1 MSALDAKLDNW
12 KKKLLDLGKRN
23 KLINYKENKRSTL
36 KIVNTSMDEIY
47 KELVIEER
55 SLKFSKPRYIENL
68 EDDDNEEK
76 INVIEGDIETNQ
88 SIYEQQKT
96 LSNLRNKSKLAK
108 EEQGINVLY
117 LSLGFLNWKENNNSS
132 QILVSPIVL
141 VPVKIALE
149 SLTEPFI
156 LSLDDDEIVINPT
169 LAFKM
174 ENDFGIVLPELNSD
188 EDSIE
193 SYLETLEQIVS
204 TNNWS
209 VDKSLSLSLLSFL
222 KINMYKDLEKNRD
235 KIELNP
241 IVRAISG
248 EENQLP
254 EPPITL
260 NSYDHDNKAKP
271 SELFQV
277 LDADSSQQD
286 AILYAKKG
294 ISFVLQGP
302 PGTGKSQTI
311 TNIISESLADG
322 KKVLFVSEKMAA
334 LEVVYKR
341 LDASNLGDFCLTL
354 HSYKAN
360 KKEIIKQLFKMLN
373 MNKVKLQDEA
383 LYELETLKYERDK
396 LNEYDKELH
405 TECEPLNKSIYEVNG
420 YLSKLLDVENVIFN
434 IEDIGQITP
443 ERFNEYK
450 YYLETFSKT
459 LGKVYDDFLLNPWR
473 NSNIS
478 IVSNELRHDIE
489 KHLKDLLPNIR
500 ELKSF
505 CYEIVSKYGLSVN
518 VSINNIKD
526 LASILEISMKSP
538 IVPVDWLNENNIEAL
553 SREANELNET
563 RNEYIKLVNSIK
575 ERYDESYFSI
585 DASRIYDDFKL
596 VLSEVKNILNNNTYG
611 DNDELIIK
619 ECSNIKLII
628 TKIINAFKEFE
639 EISESVGNIFEIDSE
654 FLNVK
659 CVKEK
664 SKLLSLLLLNP
675 KPTPI
680 WFDDDEFNV
689 IEKVF
694 SEMEHNHF
702 EFTRKIEELKKNYDI
717 KILDIDFESMLIRF
731 KTEYTSFFK
740 IFNKNYKND
749 KNILKSHSNEII
761 KKIHEKECIEL
772 LNEIKEINNLK
783 QYFENNEQK
792 FVEYFG
798 SHFKK
803 EYTNYEE
810 LKKSLND
817 YKNIKDYYNGTV
829 IPDVIKNL
837 LIKVNMTEI
846 TDIYNKLEKCIINN
860 SDIDELENILQS
872 FDKIYNLDIFSEIKY
887 LEDISNIFNSL
898 EENYNK
904 FKMHGSSEILYNDAI
919 NDLKN
924 LIRIQSICI
933 EIEQKANKL
942 KNKFQFLY
950 KGIDSD
956 WIQILSKLDWFG
968 NFKNIIEEYELSKEF
983 NESVCSNRKFI
994 EQIEEEYNNLCEKNN
1009 SIKKDFQWF
1018 INLFEIKEE
1027 ILELDINNL
1036 VERIEGCLI
1045 NIASLEMWI
1054 DYRNSRAK
1062 CREIGLGDYIDK
1074 IEDMKIKSC
1083 MVVPIFLKRFY
1094 RLWLDTVMFDKPAI
1108 IEFRGR
1114 SQEDRI
1120 NDFSRLDIKQLD
1132 IAKYRIRERLINSLP
1147 DSNSLTSSRD
1157 EVGILK
1163 REASK
1168 QRKIMSLRKLF
1179 KSIPEL
1185 ILTLK
1190 PCLMMSPLSVS
1201 MFLESDVYNFDVVI
1215 FDEASQVCTEDA
1227 IGAIYRGKQ
1236 VIIAGD
1242 KEQLPPTNFFSA
1254 SVSDEEFDV
1263 DDEENIDDVNSYE
1276 SVLDEALSALA
1287 ERTLLWH
1294 YRSRHEHLI
1303 AFSNIKIYGGNLIT
1317 FPSNIEK
1324 VKDNGVEYIYVKNG
1338 VYERGGKKCNP
1349 VEAKKVA
1356 EMVFE
1361 HISKFPNRSLG
1372 VVTFSQSQQHAIEIA
1387 INDLRISNPRYEEF
1401 FNEDKEDAFFI
1412 KNLENVQGDERD
1424 TIIFSIGYA
1433 KDINGKMYMNFGP
1446 LSRNGGYRR
1455 LNVAITRAKYNIKLV
1470 GSIMPTDIDLE
1481 RTSSEGVK
1489 MLRSYMEFSIQGMNA
1504 IENEIT
1510 VSESICLESPF
1521 EESVYDFLVSKGY
1534 NVATQVGCS
1543 GYRIDLAIKHPT
1555 LSGTFVLGIE
1565 CDGATYHS
1573 ARTARERDRLRQS
1586 VLESIGWK
1594 IYRIWST
1601 DWIKDRTT
1609 EGNKLIKAVDDA
1621 IAQYDNN
1628 IEDTYMIKDNYK
1640 LDTNISDYLVEKDE
1654 VEEVL
1659 DKGNPFGFESYQEA
1673 NIYEIERSYNFN
1685 KYLSDVIIH
1694 VVGKEY
1700 PIHFELLCKRV
1711 TELFGNQKVTIKVR
1725 NGVKYIIDYV
1735 ISNSI
1740 EIKNDFCWPKDNNDV
1755 LVRIPSEN
1763 SDNIRAIQYISKE
1776 ELSEAMIKIIDTSF
1790 GIELNDLL
1798 SITAKIFG
1806 FNRVSAKI
1814 TDSMK
1819 IAYDELIDQERI
1831 RNIDEKIIMNNNGR

>member
-1 MSALDAKLDNW
+1 MSVLDVKLDNW
-12 KKKLLDLGKRN
+12 KKKLLDLGKKN
-23 KLINYKENKRSTL
+23 KLINYKENKISTL
-36 KIVNTSMDEIY
+36 QIINPSIDELY
-47 KELVIEER
+47 KELVIEEK

-68 EDDDNEEK
+68 EDNDTEEK
-76 INVIEGDIETNQ
+76 NNVIEGNVETNQ

-117 LSLGFLNWKENNNSS
+117 LALGFLNWKENNNSN

-149 SLTEPFI
+149 SLTEPFA
-156 LSLDDDEIVINPT
+156 LSLADDEVVINPT

-174 ENDFGIVLPELNSD
+174 ENDFGITLPEFNSD
-188 EDSIE
+188 EDSVE
-193 SYLETLEQIVS
+193 SYLETLKKIVS

-209 VDKSLSLSLLSFL
+209 IDRNSSLSLLSFL

-241 IVRAISG
+241 IIRAITG
-248 EENQLP
+248 IENQLP
-254 EPPITL
+254 EPSSDL
-260 NSYDHDNKAKP
+260 NNYDHDNKTKP
-271 SELFQV
+271 TELFQV

-341 LDASNLGDFCLTL
+341 LDAANLGDFCLTL

-360 KKEIIKQLFKMLN
+360 KKEVIKQLFKMLN

-383 LYELETLKYERDK
+383 LYELETLKYERDN

-405 TECEPLNKSIYEVNG
+405 TECQPLNKKIYDVNG

-434 IEDIGQITP
+434 IDNIGEITS

-459 LGKVYDDFLLNPWR
+459 LGMVDDDFLLNPWR
-473 NSNIS
+473 NSNVT

-489 KHLKDLLPNIR
+489 KHLKDLLPNLN

-505 CYEIVSKYGLSVN
+505 CYEIVSQYGLSTK
-518 VSINNIKD
+518 VSINKIKE
-526 LASILEISMKSP
+526 LTSILEISMKSP
-538 IVPVDWLNENNIEAL
+538 IVPVSWINEDNIEAL
-553 SREANELNET
+553 SIEANELNET
-563 RNEYIKLVNSIK
+563 RNQYKKLVNSIE

-585 DASRIYDDFKL
+585 DASSIYDDFKL
-596 VLSEVKNILNNNTYG
+596 VLSEVKNILNNNIYG
-611 DNDELIIK
+611 DKDELIIK
-619 ECSNIKLII
+619 ECYTNKFII
-628 TKIINAFKEFE
+628 TKIINAFKEVE
-639 EISESVGNIFEIDSE
+639 DISKSVSNIFEIDSE
-654 FLNVK
+654 FLNLK
-659 CVKEK
+659 CIKEK
-664 SKLLSLLLLNP
+664 SRLLSLLLLNP
-675 KPTPI
+675 KPTQR

-689 IEKVF
+689 IGKIFE
-694 SEMEHNHF
+694 EMEHNHF
-702 EFTRKIEELKKNYDI
+702 EFTRKVEELKKNYDI

-731 KTEYTSFFK
+731 KTEYTSFIK
-740 IFNKNYKND
+740 VFNKNYKND

-761 KKIHEKECIEL
+761 KKIDERTCIEL

-783 QYFENNEQK
+783 EYFENNEQK
-792 FVEYFG
+792 FIKYFG
-798 SHFKK
+798 NHFKN

-817 YKNIKDYYNGTV
+817 YRNIKDYYKGTV

-837 LIKVNMTEI
+837 LINGNMTEI
-846 TDIYNKLEKCIINN
+846 INIYNKLEKCIINN
-860 SDIDELENILQS
+860 SDIDELAKILQS
-872 FDKIYNLDIFSEIKY
+872 VDKLYNLDIVSAIKY
-887 LEDISNIFNSL
+887 LEDIFNIFNSV

-904 FKMHGSSEILYNDAI
+904 FQMHGSSDIVYNDVI

-924 LIRIQSICI
+924 LIRIQSICL
-933 EIEQKANKL
+933 EIEQKANRL

-956 WIQILSKLDWFG
+956 WIQILSKLDWFR
-968 NFKNIIEEYELSKEF
+968 NFKNIIEEYELPKEF
-983 NESVCSNRKFI
+983 NESVCCNKEFS
-994 EQIEEEYNNLCEKNN
+994 EQIGEENNNLCKKNN
-1009 SIKKDFQWF
+1009 SIKNDFQWF
-1018 INLFEIKEE
+1018 TNLFERKEE
-1027 ILELDINNL
+1027 ILELDLNNL
-1036 VERIEGCLI
+1036 VERIEACLI

-1062 CREIGLGDYIDK
+1062 CREIGLGDYIEK
-1074 IEDMKIKSC
+1074 IEDMKIKSY

-1094 RLWLDTVMFDKPAI
+1094 RLWLDTVMIDKPAI

-1120 NDFSRLDIKQLD
+1120 KNFSRLDIKQMD

-1147 DSNSLTSSRD
+1147 DSNLFTSSRD

-1168 QRKIMSLRKLF
+1168 QRKIMSLRNLF

-1201 MFLESDVYNFDVVI
+1201 MFLESDAYNFDVVI

-1227 IGAIYRGKQ
+1227 IGAIYRGRQ

-1242 KEQLPPTNFFSA
+1242 KEQLPPTNFFNA
-1254 SVSDEEFDV
+1254 SISDEEFDA
-1263 DDEENIDDVNSYE
+1263 DDEEHIDDINSYE
-1276 SVLDEALSALA
+1276 SVLDEALSALP

-1317 FPSNIEK
+1317 FPSNIDK

-1338 VYERGGKKCNP
+1338 IYERGCKKCNP
-1349 VEAKKVA
+1349 IESKKVA

-1387 INDLRISNPRYEEF
+1387 INDLRRSNPRYEEF

-1424 TIIFSIGYA
+1424 TIIFSIGYG

-1446 LSRNGGYRR
+1446 VSRNGGYRR

-1470 GSIMPTDIDLE
+1470 GSIMSTDIDLE
-1481 RTSSEGVK
+1481 RASSEGVK
-1489 MLRSYMEFSIQGMNA
+1489 LLRSYIEFARQGMNA

-1510 VSESICLESPF
+1510 ASESICLESPF
-1521 EESVYDFLVSKGY
+1521 EESVYNFLVSKGY

-1601 DWIKDRTT
+1601 DWIKDRNT
-1609 EGNKLIKAVDDA
+1609 ERDKLIKAIDNA
-1621 IAQYDNN
+1621 IAQYDNH
-1628 IEDTYMIKDNYK
+1628 IEDSYMIKDNYK
-1640 LDTNISDYLVEKDE
+1640 VDTDSSDYLIEKDD
-1654 VEEVL
+1654 EES
-1659 DKGNPFGFESYQEA
+1659 DENNPFGFEIYQEA
-1673 NIYEIERSYNFN
+1673 NICEIERSNNFN
-1685 KYLSDVIIH
+1685 KYLPDVIFY
-1694 VVGKEY
+1694 VVKKEY

-1711 TELFGNQKVTIKVR
+1711 ATLFGNQKVTVKVK
-1725 NGVKYIIDYV
+1725 NGVKDIINYAV
-1735 ISNSI
+1735 SNSI
-1740 EIKNDFCWPKDNNDV
+1740 EMKNDFCWLKDKKDV
-1755 LVRIPSEN
+1755 LVRVPSEE
-1763 SDNIRAIQYISKE
+1763 SDTIRPIQYIAKE
-1776 ELSEAMIKIIDTSF
+1776 ELSEAMIKIVDKSF
-1790 GIELNDLL
+1790 GIEINDLL
-1798 SITAKIFG
+1798 SITAKVFG
-1806 FNRVSAKI
+1806 FNRVGPKI

-1819 IAYDELIDQERI
+1819 IAYDELIDKKRI
-1831 RNIDEKIIMNNNGR
+1831 RNIDEKIIINNDIR